1 MSRIAWIGWRA
12 SRPLVWVAV
21 GGCCVECDE
30 GVSRHGAFL
39 SVYDESL
46 WGPFC
51 SGLGDADHGGDEAE
65 LFVHDGTGH
74 AAEELG
80 NVLVVVPLT
89 GGPALEDFIKIGLKM
104 ALSSDVYSK

>member
-1 MSRIAWIGWRA
+1 MGWIGWRA
-12 SRPLVWVAV
+12 SWPLVWVAV

-30 GVSRHGAFL
+30 SVFRHGAFL
-39 SVYDESL
+39 SVYDERL
-46 WGPFC
+46 RGPFG

-89 GGPALEDFIKIGLKM
+89 GGTALEDLIKIGLKM
-104 ALSSDVYSK
+104 ALSSDVHSK